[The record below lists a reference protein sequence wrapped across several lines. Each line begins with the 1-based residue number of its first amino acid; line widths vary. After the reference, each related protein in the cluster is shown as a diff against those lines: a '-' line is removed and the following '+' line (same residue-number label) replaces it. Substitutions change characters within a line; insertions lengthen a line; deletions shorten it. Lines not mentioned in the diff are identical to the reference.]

1 MMGNLIKAEFR
12 KILTTKSWWALL
24 IPAAVLAFAFA
35 AGLGYIANEFGN
47 ILTSSE
53 AERIASALGIET
65 GSLPM
70 GLLAVGRAINMALM
84 FAVII
89 GVFAVAGEYS
99 KKTITTTFLTAPNRA
114 MALTSKMIT
123 YISWGA
129 LYGLAAVAAASL
141 GILLGVDS
149 ERLPTASQWLGV
161 AGASVLAGALATL
174 FGVGVGAL
182 WKSVAGSVVT
192 LLLYML
198 LAENLWISVSYG
210 IWGNDVAWM
219 GAVLPNGALNGVVG
233 AIPAEVF
240 GASGVRVPGM
250 EDDFAWFLQNVAGA
264 PGAFS
269 WWGSALIFG
278 GWVLLF
284 FGGGWLVNQKRDIT

>member
-1 MMGNLIKAEFR
+1 GRVRHGGGEGRPRAAVLPDDQPAVLGPAHAATAAEPVPAATGAAARRLPTGTAARGTTTESTAESVWPRPAGTAGLGRWPLMMGNLIKAEFR

-149 ERLPTASQWLGV
+149 ERLPTASQ
-161 AGASVLAGALATL
+161 
-174 FGVGVGAL
+174 
-182 WKSVAGSVVT
+182 
-192 LLLYML
+192 
-198 LAENLWISVSYG
+198 
-210 IWGNDVAWM
+210 
-219 GAVLPNGALNGVVG
+219 
-233 AIPAEVF
+233 
-240 GASGVRVPGM
+240 
-250 EDDFAWFLQNVAGA
+250 
-264 PGAFS
+264 
-269 WWGSALIFG
+269 
-278 GWVLLF
+278 
-284 FGGGWLVNQKRDIT
+284 